1 MAKRKFYPSFAPD
14 KVGTS
19 SKKLAVAVKTFYS
32 LVQWTSGGCELLTNQ
47 EQANHVQQER
57 SYQTPSSARPG
68 GKNFASIVS
77 FSKALSALAAAGV
90 LVSGCYGQYSY
101 PTGAYPA
108 NYRYQTTYVAHPKVY
123 YDYNQWPRLGY
134 PYGGYGTQGIRY

>member
-1 MAKRKFYPSFAPD
+1 M
-14 KVGTS
+14 S
-19 SKKLAVAVKTFYS
+19 SKNDLIKPQVA
-32 LVQWTSGGCELLTNQ
+32 LGRE
-47 EQANHVQQER
+47 
-57 SYQTPSSARPG
+57 ARL
-68 GKNFASIVS
+68 ASIVS

-134 PYGGYGTQGIRY
+134 PYGRYGTQGIRY